1 MARRRC
7 RSEAERLA
15 RRRALKAER
24 MRRWRRGKL
33 LQKRLRGRLRGRA
46 LISDYD
52 GLIAAIVHRR
62 HALGLSQL
70 AVDQIAGLADGYTGK
85 VEANVRRL
93 GMMSLGLILQALGLK
108 LAPVPGEPPRI
119 VRARRKPRRR
129 RT

>member
-1 MARRRC
+1 
-7 RSEAERLA
+7 
-15 RRRALKAER
+15 
-24 MRRWRRGKL
+24 MRRL
-33 LQKRLRGRLRGRA
+33 TTTRL
-46 LISDYD
+46 IDDYD
-52 GLIAAIVHRR
+52 GLIRTIATRR
-62 HALGLSQL
+62 RALGLSQL

-129 RT
+129 T